1 MYAYLFVNNYK
12 HSLPITGKNT
22 TALQLKFIE
31 MLKKPDRN
39 APSKFHHTDKIFD
52 RTEFQD
58 NVNGERKMSQD
69 FLLVYP
75 PSPRDCELLLKSQ
88 YR

>member
-31 MLKKPDRN
+31 MLKKN
-39 APSKFHHTDKIFD
+39 LTVMHQANFITLTKYLTALSFTS
-52 RTEFQD
+52 FQD

-69 FLLVYP
+69 LLLVYP
-75 PSPRDCELLLKSQ
+75 PPGL
-88 YR
+88 